1 MLGLEFSSGKL
12 EIYELE
18 DVRTAAE
25 IAAGS
30 KPKQKLA
37 YVGWTYFG
45 DRTASLTR
53 IYEALGADERF
64 DRLVRIP
71 VDVNIH
77 VGQYVAIGNVQYRVN
92 ILNLV
97 VVKSN
102 YRAQELT
109 LVRLEDR
116 YDLDTVQN

>member
-12 EIYELE
+12 EIYELV

-25 IAAGS
+25 RAAGS

-37 YVGWTYFG
+37 YEGWTYFG
-45 DRTASLTR
+45 DRTASFTR

-71 VDVNIH
+71 FDVAIH
-77 VGQYVAIGNVQYRVN
+77 AGQYVAIGGEQYRVN
-92 ILNLV
+92 IVNAV

>member
-12 EIYELE
+12 EIYELV

-25 IAAGS
+25 AAAGS

-45 DRTASLTR
+45 DRTASLSR

-71 VDVNIH
+71 VDVNIS
-77 VGQYVAIGNVQYRVN
+77 VGQYVVIGAEQYRVN
-92 ILNLV
+92 IVNAV

-116 YDLDTVQN
+116 YDLDTIHT

>member
-12 EIYELE
+12 EIYELV
-18 DVRTAAE
+18 DVRTAGE
-25 IAAGS
+25 KAAGS

-45 DRTASLTR
+45 DRTASFSR

-71 VDVNIH
+71 FDVEIH
-77 VGQYVAIGNVQYRVN
+77 VGQYVAIGGEQYRVN
-92 ILNLV
+92 IVNAV